1 MSKLSL
7 LFPGCEVFDSDIN
20 VNINTTGD
28 SGDVASAATEA
39 EDLAT
44 EGAETQSE
52 AEETST
58 AAEAFAHQFSELCAL
73 HKHIARFG
81 VDRTLL
87 ALCNRNNIL
96 GRALNLRLPSME
108 SFDSVGSPRS
118 ATSIACLEALSEG
131 LWAKFKEFI
140 SKIVKAIKNFF
151 LKMGQWWR
159 DISGNYETRLKQFED
174 FFGKDG
180 TNASFKKKD
189 DLDGFKGFFMGSED
203 IDSII
208 SDYTKFIG
216 GTGGTDKDADAAAR
230 LVTDANKV
238 IDAVLRAGSSDAAQT
253 TSLNSATLA
262 GRDADKIKA
271 LADELGEKAQEARDK
286 VLDKLEEARDKFNE
300 KFDDKIS
307 DAKEKDASEIL
318 SRNNNSYD
326 NLCDNNDPKAASD
339 FKLGTN
345 VTFCNSNYPP
355 TCPWVEFVLDAVKIV
370 IGEIRKSEERNSLL
384 SPALKTAL
392 DRLERNAISKN
403 EAGMDLDTREAIT
416 RSVSTAQQILTKAGS
431 MSTFWAKIV
440 NLMFKNLSTIKSMCK
455 SS

>member
-1 MSKLSL
+1 MSRSSLSL
-7 LFPGCEVFDSDIN
+7 LFPGCEALDDDIN
-20 VNINTTGD
+20 VDINTTGD

-286 VLDKLEEARDKFNE
+286 VLDKLEEARDKVNE
-300 KFDDKIS
+300 KLDDKIS
-307 DAKEKDASEIL
+307 DLKESDPSDIFTAIGNSAGYGTDAS
-318 SRNNNSYD
+318 S
-326 NLCDNNDPKAASD
+326 AAD
-339 FKLGTN
+339 TYIKQAKKYLT
-345 VTFCNSNYPP
+345 
-355 TCPWVEFVLDAVKIV
+355 
-370 IGEIRKSEERNSLL
+370 EIRKSEERDSLL

-403 EAGMDLDTREAIT
+403 GAGMDLDTREAIT
-416 RSVSTAQQILTKAGS
+416 RSVSTAQQIITKAGS
-431 MSTFWAKIV
+431 LATYKAKLLNID
-440 NLMFKNLSTIKSMCK
+440 FKNLSTIKSMCQTV
-455 SS
+455 